1 MAIPDI
7 SGVSADARNLAD
19 FMQEI
24 LNKVI
29 STFEEYSMPLPT
41 RRYYTFGPPAI
52 DTEQA
57 VVSLLQMY
65 IGAPGD
71 EATEPRRSE
80 DPRSGTF
87 LITIA
92 REVPITQ
99 ANGNPPKADDIQKAS
114 EVSALDAWI
123 LMESA
128 RSFDSSWAGFQGG
141 LGLGIIATVDVDPPE
156 GGFQLTRMTITM
168 AIP

>member
-1 MAIPDI
+1 MATIDI
-7 SGVSADARNLAD
+7 SGVSSEARNLAD
-19 FMQEI
+19 LMQNL

-29 STFEEYSMPLPT
+29 ETFDDYSMPTPT
-41 RRYYTFGPPAI
+41 RRYYTFGAPAI
-52 DTEQA
+52 DAEQV

-92 REVPITQ
+92 REVPVTQ
-99 ANGNPPKADDIQKAS
+99 PNGNAPKADEIQKAS

-123 LMESA
+123 LMEST
-128 RSFDSSWAGFQGG
+128 RQFDASWASIPSG

-156 GGFQLTRMTITM
+156 GGFQITRMTITM

>member
-1 MAIPDI
+1 MAIQDI
-7 SGVSADARNLAD
+7 SGVSSEARNLAD

-29 STFEEYSMPLPT
+29 STFDDYSMPTPT
-41 RRYYTFGPPAI
+41 RRYYTFGAPAI
-52 DTEQA
+52 DAEQV

-71 EATEPRRSE
+71 EATEPRRSD

-92 REVPITQ
+92 REVPVTM
-99 ANGNPPKADDIQKAS
+99 ANGNAPKADDIQKAS

-128 RSFDSSWAGFQGG
+128 RSFDSSWAGIHGG

-156 GGFQLTRMTITM
+156 GGFQITRMTITM

>member
-1 MAIPDI
+1 MPTQDI
-7 SGVSADARNLAD
+7 SGVSSEAKNLAN

-29 STFEEYSMPLPT
+29 ESFDSYSMPTPT
-41 RRYYTFGPPAI
+41 RRYYTFGSPAI
-52 DTEQA
+52 DSEQV

-65 IGAPGD
+65 IGSPGD
-71 EATEPRRSE
+71 EATQPRRSD

-92 REVPITQ
+92 REVPISQ
-99 ANGNPPKADDIQKAS
+99 SNGNPPKADEIQKAT

-123 LMESA
+123 LIESA
-128 RSFDSSWAGFQGG
+128 RQFDSSWANIHGG
-141 LGLGIIATVDVDPPE
+141 LGLGVIATVDVNSPE
-156 GGFQLTRMTITM
+156 GGFQLTTMTITM